1 MQYIFLVFTLFLLFI
16 EFVWYNVLKS
26 AFPSFDWL
34 LLTVVLFNVVFF
46 SIIFFLVYLVVKAE
60 DSSEK
65 WKYILRLSTLTTIVL
80 FPKLFIIVLSSLEKI
95 ISFFTTIIF
104 NQPPYNQ
111 ENIYKIIILLG
122 LVPII
127 AFLHGYFFGRY
138 NFKVINKTVYF
149 KNLPKE
155 FEGFKV
161 LQISDIHT
169 GSLSNVKKIS
179 KGIDLINKQN
189 ADLIVFTGDLINH
202 DIQEAEPWV
211 EVFAKIKRA
220 KFGNY
225 SVLGNHDYGNK
236 FSKILKKELEEIIK
250 NHIIIQQKMGFK
262 LLVNKVEVIN
272 KSNQKINLIGVEN
285 YGAPPFPQFGDL
297 IKATEGIG
305 NDEFNILLTHD
316 PSHFDLEVKTFQ
328 KTILLTL
335 SGHTH
340 GMQFGIEF
348 MGFKWSP
355 VKYKYPKWAGL
366 YKENN
371 KYLYV
376 NRGFGY
382 IGIPARIGIW
392 PEITV
397 LTLKRKN

>member
-46 SIIFFLVYLVVKAE
+46 SIIFFLVYLVVKAQE
-60 DSSEK
+60 SIKK

-149 KNLPKE
+149 KNLPKQ

-328 KTILLTL
+328 KTIPLTL

-397 LTLKRKN
+397 LTLKKEN